1 MPTTY
6 GQIVK
11 GTTADAPTITIEG
24 VTPENYA
31 LLAQANGLQPT
42 LNDKGEIIGWAYI
55 QTESFL
61 NESGD
66 LIDKEYRVDMVAEKD
81 TQHSTPTNV
90 IVNFTPTSVT
100 TKYKQGGTMV
110 AVDRNEYLKSALKI
124 VGVNI
129 DMEEV
134 DPQLIGDIW
143 RYYEDLTGVEDH
155 LTPPVFGKA
164 TDIES
169 YTDYITDET
178 KYIWMRMRQTLTG
191 DVTLMDNAVNLSNVL
206 AIAASLGITTPA
218 DLFIDDPISKATMQQ
233 AQVGDYILLKP
244 PTDEDGQ
251 PMSYTESWLGAFI
264 RLFLIMMID
273 PNCPVVPTEQ
283 QLIDMRN
290 SFFPN
295 EPVYS
300 LVNGSVSS
308 KMGHGVNIYQTLANY
323 QPIPDSVSYEMGG
336 TYVDDTINFEVREN
350 YPSYGYAMIRPHTY
364 SPQASFSR
372 NYMQNFKMGN
382 WDGTGGYND
391 TPHQDYRYIYDF
403 ESFFAYVKDRI
414 ENHGATYNAFSSV
427 PTVYCNCS
435 WLPHD
440 KPGIT
445 YDPDYIPINYDDTA
459 DDILNM
465 LPTAL
470 PDWWNDNDPVN
481 NYDPIDDTTP
491 TIIYV
496 PVGVGTDTPRT
507 GDPWPPLV
515 TDPYDRVTIGGS
527 LPSPTPGQQESTP
540 TEPARANKFF
550 TIYNPSGAELDALGG
565 ELWDQNVI
573 DLLKQTFVSPTDGI
587 ISYHYLYAPPTVA
600 TTKKNIMI
608 GNYRSGVTSYVV
620 TNEVIDFP
628 CGEIDVPRLFEDYRD
643 YTETRVL
650 IYLPYIGFQDLDS
663 RDVIGCTVSLRYK
676 IDVITGTCV
685 ATINPKKGGENNS
698 QVQHCAYMFSGNCAI
713 QRPITAADRS
723 RLLSGALGGGAA
735 GATIGNKIG
744 SIFPGIGNIV
754 GTLVGGGLGAA
765 VGGAKGFMGETVVSN
780 GFSSNAGALCG
791 YYSPYILI
799 QRSRPADSE
808 QFAFFEGQPA
818 QKLVKIANVSGFIRV
833 KECYIDI
840 PQASDS
846 EKELIKTLLRQ
857 GVRV

>member
-31 LLAQANGLQPT
+31 LLAQANGLKPT
-42 LNDKGEIIGWAYI
+42 VNDNGEIIGWAYI

-61 NESGD
+61 DENGD

-81 TQHSTPTNV
+81 PESTADNV
-90 IVNFTPTSVT
+90 IVNFTPRSVT
-100 TKYKQGGTMV
+100 THYKQGGTMV

-124 VGVNI
+124 VGVN
-129 DMEEV
+129 MELDEV

-143 RYYEDLTGVEDH
+143 RYYEDLTGVENH

-164 TDIES
+164 TDLES
-169 YTDYITDET
+169 YSDYLTDET
-178 KYIWMRMRQTLTG
+178 RYLWMTLRQTLTG
-191 DVTLMDNAVNLSNVL
+191 EVTLMDNAVNLSNVL
-206 AIAASLGITTPA
+206 AIAAKLGVTNPT
-218 DLFIDDPISKATMQQ
+218 DLFIDDPISKATMQN
-233 AQVGDYILLKP
+233 AQVGDHILLEP
-244 PTDEDGQ
+244 PTDENGQ
-251 PMSYTESWLGAFI
+251 PMSYTESWLGAFV

-283 QLIDMRN
+283 QLMDMRN
-290 SFFPN
+290 PQFPN

-300 LVNGSVSS
+300 LVNGSVST
-308 KMGHGVNIYQTLANY
+308 KMGHGVNVYQTLANY
-323 QPIPDSVSYEMGG
+323 QAIPQSVSYEMGG
-336 TYVDDTINFEVREN
+336 TYVDDTIQFEVREN
-350 YPSYGYAMIRPHTY
+350 YPARGYAIIRPSTY
-364 SPQASFSR
+364 SYTTQFSTNFMSSF
-372 NYMQNFKMGN
+372 KLGN
-382 WDGTGGYND
+382 WDGTGGYNT
-391 TPHQDYRYIYDF
+391 TPHQDHRYIYDF
-403 ESFFAYVKDRI
+403 ESFFNYVKDQI
-414 ENHGATYNAFSSV
+414 ENHGATYNAFSNV
-427 PTVYCNCS
+427 PTLYCNCS
-435 WLPHD
+435 WIPQS

-445 YDPDYIPINYDDTA
+445 YDPDYIPINYDATPQ
-459 DDILNM
+459 DIQNM
-465 LPTAL
+465 LPTVL
-470 PDWWNDNDPVN
+470 PDWWNDRDDEPVYN
-481 NYDPIDDTTP
+481 PDSDTTP

-507 GDPWPPLV
+507 GDPWPPFV
-515 TDPYDRVTIGGS
+515 TDPYDRITIGGS

-540 TEPARANKFF
+540 AEPSRANKFF
-550 TIYNPSGAELDALGG
+550 TIYNPSGAELDALGA

-600 TTKKNIMI
+600 QTKKKIMI
-608 GNYRSGVTSYVV
+608 GNYKSNVDSYVV
-620 TNEVIDFP
+620 TKEVIDFP
-628 CGEIDVPRLFEDYRD
+628 CGEIEVPRLFEDYRD
-643 YTETRVL
+643 FTETRVL
-650 IYLPYIGFQDLDS
+650 IYLPYIGFQDLDP
-663 RDVIGCTVSLRYK
+663 RDVIGCKLSLRYK

-698 QVQHCAYMFSGNCAI
+698 QVQQCAYMYSGNCAI

-723 RLLSGALGGGAA
+723 RLLSGALAGAAGGAGLGAKIGSFFPGLGNIIGGIIGGGA
-735 GATIGNKIG
+735 GAVI
-744 SIFPGIGNIV
+744 
-754 GTLVGGGLGAA
+754 
-765 VGGAKGFMGETVVSN
+765 GGAKGFMGDTTVSN

-799 QRSRPADSE
+799 QRSRPADSD

-818 QKLVKIANVSGFIRV
+818 QKLVKIGDVRGFIRV
-833 KECYIDI
+833 KECYLDI
-840 PQASDS
+840 AQASDS
-846 EKELIKTLLRQ
+846 EKEMIKTLLRQ

>member
-6 GQIVK
+6 GQIIK
-11 GTTADAPTITIEG
+11 GATADAPTITIQG

-42 LNDKGEIIGWAYI
+42 LNDDGDIIGWAYI

-61 NESGD
+61 DENGD

-81 TQHSTPTNV
+81 SQSTSENV
-90 IVNFTPTSVT
+90 IVNFTPRSVT
-100 TKYKQGGTMV
+100 TKYEQGGTMV

-124 VGVNI
+124 VGVNVEL
-129 DMEEV
+129 DEV

-143 RYYEDLTGVEDH
+143 RYYEDLTGAEKV

-164 TDIES
+164 TDLES
-169 YTDYITDET
+169 YSDYLTDET
-178 KYIWMRMRQTLTG
+178 KYIWMSLKQSLTG
-191 DVTLMDNAVNLSNVL
+191 EPVLMDNVKNLANVL
-206 AIAASLGITTPA
+206 AIAASLGITNPT
-218 DLFIDDPISKATMQQ
+218 DLFIDDPVSQAVMRN
-233 AQVGDYILLKP
+233 AQVDDLILLEV
-244 PTDEDGQ
+244 PTDADGQ
-251 PMSYTESWLGAFI
+251 PMSYEESWLGAFSK
-264 RLFLIMMID
+264 LFLYMMID
-273 PNCPVVPTEQ
+273 PACPVVPTQEQ
-283 QLIDMRN
+283 LEAARVWPNQSDELYQLVDA
-290 SFFPN
+290 
-295 EPVYS
+295 
-300 LVNGSVSS
+300 SVMS
-308 KMGHGVNIYQTLANY
+308 KMDEHVNIYVTMCSKVPA
-323 QPIPDSVSYEMGG
+323 PGRGDEYEISG
-336 TYVDDTINFEVREN
+336 TYVDDTIRFKIVEN
-350 YPSYGYAMIRPHTY
+350 YPSLGYATITPNDYTVG
-364 SPQASFSR
+364 QSFSTR
-372 NYMQNFKMGN
+372 YDVTMQDGN
-382 WDGTGGYND
+382 WVSSGYNQN
-391 TPHQDYRYIYDF
+391 PHINYRYVYDF
-403 ESFFAYVKDRI
+403 EAYFNYVKDQI
-414 ENHGATYNAFSSV
+414 ENHGATYNTFSNV
-427 PTVYCNCS
+427 PYVYCNCS
-435 WLPHD
+435 WIPD
-440 KPGIT
+440 EKPGIT
-445 YDPDYIPINYDDTA
+445 YDPDYIPINYDTTP
-459 DDILNM
+459 DDIENM

-470 PDWWNDNDPVN
+470 PDWWDDNDPVD
-481 NYDPIDDTTP
+481 NYDPVDDNTP

-496 PVGVGTDTPRT
+496 PVGVGTDTPRVGT
-507 GDPWPPLV
+507 PWPPLV
-515 TDPYDRVTIGGS
+515 TDPYDRVSIGGS

-550 TIYNPSGAELDALGG
+550 TIYNPSGAELDALGA

-587 ISYHYLYAPPTVA
+587 ISYHYLYCPPTVA

-620 TNEVIDFP
+620 TKEVIDFP

-650 IYLPYIGFQDLDS
+650 IYLPYIGFQDLDP
-663 RDVIGCTVSLRYK
+663 RDVIGCKVSLRYK

-698 QVQHCAYMFSGNCAI
+698 QVQHCAYMYTGNCAV

-723 RLLSGALGGGAA
+723 RLLSGALAGGAA
-735 GATIGNKIG
+735 GAGLGAKIG
-744 SIFPGIGNIV
+744 SIFPGIGNIIGGV
-754 GTLVGGGLGAA
+754 LGGGAGALI
-765 VGGAKGFMGETVVSN
+765 GGAKGFMGDTTVSN

-799 QRSRPADSE
+799 QRSRPADSD

-818 QKLVKIANVSGFIRV
+818 QKLVKIGDVRGFIRV
-833 KECYIDI
+833 KECYLDI

-846 EKELIKTLLRQ
+846 EKEMIKTLLRQ

>member
-11 GTTADAPTITIEG
+11 GSTADAPTITIKG

-42 LNDKGEIIGWAYI
+42 LNEDGEIVGWAYI

-61 NESGD
+61 DENGD

-81 TQHSTPTNV
+81 AHSTPDNV
-90 IVNFTPTSVT
+90 IVNFTPRAVS
-100 TKYKQGGTMV
+100 TKYKRGGTMV

-124 VGVNI
+124 VGVNV
-129 DMEEV
+129 DLDEV

-143 RYYEDLTGVEDH
+143 RYYEDLTGAEKV

-164 TDIES
+164 TDLES
-169 YTDYITDET
+169 YSDYLTDEA
-178 KYIWMRMRQTLTG
+178 KYIWMSLKQTVTG
-191 DVTLMDNAVNLSNVL
+191 DPILMDNVKNLANVL
-206 AIAASLGITTPA
+206 AIAASLGITNPT
-218 DLFIDDPISKATMQQ
+218 DLFIDDPVSQAVMRN
-233 AQVGDYILLKP
+233 AQVDDLILLEV
-244 PTDEDGQ
+244 PTDEYGQ
-251 PMSYTESWLGAFI
+251 PMSYEETWLGAFTK
-264 RLFLIMMID
+264 LFLYMMID
-273 PNCPVVPTEQ
+273 PNCPVIPTQEQ
-283 QLIDMRN
+283 LEAARVWPNMSDELYQLVDA
-290 SFFPN
+290 
-295 EPVYS
+295 
-300 LVNGSVSS
+300 SVLD
-308 KMGHGVNIYQTLANY
+308 KMDEHVNIYVTLCTQVPA
-323 QPIPDSVSYEMGG
+323 PGRGDRYEISG
-336 TYVDDTINFEVREN
+336 TYVDDTIRFKVVEN
-350 YPSYGYAMIRPHTY
+350 YPSYGYATITPNDYTVG
-364 SPQASFSR
+364 QSFSTR
-372 NYMQNFKMGN
+372 YEVTMQ
-382 WDGTGGYND
+382 DGDWVSSGYYP
-391 TPHQDYRYIYDF
+391 TPHINYRYVYDF
-403 ESFFAYVKDRI
+403 EAYFNYVKDQI
-414 ENHGATYNAFSSV
+414 ENHGATYNTFSSV
-427 PTVYCNCS
+427 PYVYCNCS
-435 WLPHD
+435 WIPQD

-459 DDILNM
+459 NDIIDM
-465 LPTAL
+465 LPTEL
-470 PDWWNDNDPVN
+470 PDWWDDNDPVN
-481 NYDPIDDTTP
+481 DYDPIDDTTP

-515 TDPYDRVTIGGS
+515 TDPYDLVTIGGS
-527 LPSPTPGQQESTP
+527 LPSPTPGQQENTP
-540 TEPARANKFF
+540 AEPGRANKFF
-550 TIYNPSGAELDALGG
+550 TIYNPSGAELDALGA

-587 ISYHYLYAPPTVA
+587 ISYHYIYAPPTVA

-620 TNEVIDFP
+620 TNEVIDVS

-663 RDVIGCTVSLRYK
+663 RDVIGCTLSLRYK

-723 RLLSGALGGGAA
+723 RLLSGTLGGGAA
-735 GATIGNKIG
+735 GAALGNKIG
-744 SIFPGIGNIV
+744 SIFPGIGNLV
-754 GTLVGGGLGAA
+754 GSLIGGGLGAA

-818 QKLVKIANVSGFIRV
+818 QKLVKIGDVSGFIRV